1 VLFVGVAGSLVDSVQ
16 LGDVVAATRVDA
28 YHGGKQVA
36 TRFMARP
43 ATWPATWR
51 LDQAARQVRRE
62 RRWLTRLGEPPVQLA
77 EVLAARAPEVHLK
90 PILAGEVVVDS
101 RESRLYR
108 FLREHYND
116 AVAVEMEGA
125 GLATAAHASGAV
137 PSMVV
142 RGISDLAGGGKAA
155 SDSAGWQEQAAAHAA
170 AFAAQLVIT
179 LDLKA
184 FHQAPREDE
193 GSSRP
198 VVHPHPEKDRST
210 RPYWDASTGR
220 CQGIEGP
227 PVIPGQWQV
236 SAPRNLD
243 AGRVVRP
250 GQVVTIGLRKKFGQ
264 QHEMYWVSATVFA
277 PDGTSTQIERVLKGD
292 EWTEVNYPTDFVGAP
307 VSYPPGIYTVLW
319 EVSEGFIAC
328 DGFLVDDRTTF
339 GAPTTPPDPK
349 LKEFERAWS
358 NLRAVVQQ
366 ARSNPEAARSEPF
379 RQ

>member
-1 VLFVGVAGSLVDSVQ
+1 VSLRAANGQQLRTTGGQDTAAKVGDFSVIRACCTASEVVVMGGRQGRAVILTALALEYDAVRAHVTDLHPYVHRSGTRYELGQLSDAGSGWEVVLAEIGEGNQIAATLTGQAIDTFDPDLVLFVGVAGSLVDSVQ

-179 LDLKA
+179 LDLKC
-184 FHQAPREDE
+184 D
-193 GSSRP
+193 GS
-198 VVHPHPEKDRST
+198 VMLDRS
-210 RPYWDASTGR
+210 G
-220 CQGIEGP
+220 
-227 PVIPGQWQV
+227 
-236 SAPRNLD
+236 SA
-243 AGRVVRP
+243 
-250 GQVVTIGLRKKFGQ
+250 
-264 QHEMYWVSATVFA
+264 
-277 PDGTSTQIERVLKGD
+277 
-292 EWTEVNYPTDFVGAP
+292 
-307 VSYPPGIYTVLW
+307 
-319 EVSEGFIAC
+319 
-328 DGFLVDDRTTF
+328 DGFYRL
-339 GAPTTPPDPK
+339 G
-349 LKEFERAWS
+349 
-358 NLRAVVQQ
+358 
-366 ARSNPEAARSEPF
+366 
-379 RQ
+379 